1 MSSIKLTA
9 DSNGGTFELK
19 APSSSSNTRVLTLPD
34 TADGTVLTTT
44 SPKAGNI
51 IQVVSVTKNDAA
63 SISSNASF
71 VDIPGFTATITPSSA
86 SNKILVLMTF
96 FTDGSTNAFTRL
108 MRGSTAI
115 SIGTGASGNQLNV
128 SSNTSRAKFDSNEC
142 MPASISILDSPSTTS
157 ATTYKLQGYT
167 YTSGTFYFN
176 RSENMGN
183 NNYSVFTSS
192 SMHLM
197 EVAV

>member
-9 DSNGGTFELK
+9 DSGGGTFELK
-19 APSSSSNTRVLTLPD
+19 APSSGSNARVLTVPD
-34 TADGTVLTTT
+34 TASGTVLTTT
-44 SPKAGNI
+44 NPKAGNI

-86 SNKILVLMTF
+86 SNKILVLATF

-128 SSNTSRAKFDSNEC
+128 SSNTARAKFDNNEC

-167 YTSGTFYFN
+167 YISGTLYFN
-176 RSENMGN
+176 RSASMGD

-192 SMHLM
+192 TMSLM